1 MGEVGESGG
10 QVEGADVVHAL
21 LVAGLAGVEPHAD
34 RDAQRAGP
42 CGGRQGAL
50 RGDGRQ
56 HGSVDPVEH
65 GRDAVTRCRQELPAP
80 ANDLVADDRLVD
92 GQARLRLERM
102 GVPGQ
107 RLRVDA
113 GEEARHRSGGEL
125 RNGPRSR
132 GAVGPASRDA
142 ALQVAELS
150 RGLGAGLLGQQR
162 PVGLVGAER
171 LGLATLAGQR
181 AHQEPSR
188 AVPVR
193 VVPDEQDH
201 LGGDLREA
209 TARQAR
215 FASRFLGGDALLN
228 EPGGGSL
235 RPGFVGELLQ
245 GGT

>member
-1 MGEVGESGG
+1 
-10 QVEGADVVHAL
+10 
-21 LVAGLAGVEPHAD
+21 
-34 RDAQRAGP
+34 
-42 CGGRQGAL
+42 
-50 RGDGRQ
+50 
-56 HGSVDPVEH
+56 
-65 GRDAVTRCRQELPAP
+65 
-80 ANDLVADDRLVD
+80 
-92 GQARLRLERM
+92 M

-132 GAVGPASRDA
+132 GAVGPAGRDA

-162 PVGLVGAER
+162 AVGLVGAER
-171 LGLATLAGQR
+171 LGLATLACQR

-188 AVPVR
+188 TVPVR
-193 VVPDEQDH
+193 VVLDEQGH

-209 TARQAR
+209 AARQAR
-215 FASRFLGGDALLN
+215 FASRFLGGDALLV

-245 GGT
+245 RGACPEAQRPGEERRGLDRWLPLGVLDHGRELRDVGGGRAEHVAGRHRLDGLGPQHLPQAAHGRAYATR